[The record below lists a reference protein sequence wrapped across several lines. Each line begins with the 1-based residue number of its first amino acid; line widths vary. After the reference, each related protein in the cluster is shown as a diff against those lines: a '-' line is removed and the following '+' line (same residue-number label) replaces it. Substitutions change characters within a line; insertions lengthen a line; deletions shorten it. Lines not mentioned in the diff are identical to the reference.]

1 MSPDRAMNGALS
13 SFTSRMRSPTSLG
26 LAPPYHCGVREG
38 KTPSGERYHEAQ
50 RGLFLG
56 AAKTLQVP
64 AEDDGQAHP
73 GSKGGERAVHG
84 AIGGH
89 ERMRLPVSLGSRRP
103 QKSAAQGQQSAA
115 NDPPIARDAIK
126 AHPR

>member
-1 MSPDRAMNGALS
+1 MSPDRAMNGAVS

-26 LAPPYHCGVREG
+26 LAPRCHCRGREDNHRFARAL
-38 KTPSGERYHEAQ
+38 P
-50 RGLFLG
+50 RGSARLFLG
-56 AAKTLQVP
+56 AAKTRQVP

-89 ERMRLPVSLGSRRP
+89 ERMRLPVSLGSRGP
-103 QKSAAQGQQSAA
+103 
-115 NDPPIARDAIK
+115 
-126 AHPR
+126 